1 MYMNNVNFTA
11 GVEESTTL
19 EKLVP
24 LGDSGVTL
32 VEENNKYAHGAMEL
46 PKDYILDYKEYR
58 NVLEAC
64 NSSIN
69 KTPFPS
75 DGT

>member
-1 MYMNNVNFTA
+1 MDMNKINFTA
-11 GVEESTTL
+11 GVEESTTK

-24 LGDSGVTL
+24 LGDSDVTV
-32 VEENNKYAHGAMEL
+32 VEESSKYAYGAMEL
-46 PKDYILDYKEYR
+46 PRDYILDYEEYR
-58 NVLEAC
+58 HVLEAC

-69 KTPFPS
+69 KTPYPS